1 MNKFYYLILLI
12 SISSCGN
19 ETELQNQID
28 RLQVQNDSLISE
40 LKKFDDKYV
49 YEKVVIKHYPI
60 KNSRIK
66 KGEKYYGEFVFV
78 PEVRKD
84 LVQFGTERDTS
95 KQGYEIKNPILLT
108 AQKGD
113 FGAYQFEID
122 IKSDTT
128 DLYFKPIIKDEL
140 SLKHQNQGYNGITI
154 TDKLI
159 AE

>member
-1 MNKFYYLILLI
+1 MNKIYTLLLLIL
-12 SISSCGN
+12 ISSCGN
-19 ETELQNQID
+19 ETELQNKID
-28 RLQVQNDSLISE
+28 QLQVQNDSLTSE
-40 LKKFDDKYV
+40 LKKFDNKYV

-78 PEVRKD
+78 PEVRED

-95 KQGYEIKNPILLT
+95 KQGYQIKNPIILT
-108 AQKGD
+108 AKKGD

-122 IKSDTT
+122 IDSDTT
-128 DLYFKPIIKDEL
+128 DIYFKPIIKNEL

-154 TDKLI
+154 TDQLI
-159 AE
+159 VK